1 MDLSTETSTRQTRR
15 STRRVALALLV
26 ALGVLASTPL
36 GASAIET
43 TSVGGTRGVTVRTPT
58 EPIRTDVLIYR
69 RSAMV
74 TQYTNYWCVPAAT
87 QSMVNLVRGTS
98 DQSRATQERYY
109 HATRAHNKYS
119 YATRGND
126 PQGWAWA
133 LTNYSGK
140 GYAALS
146 FSSRDAAFEAI
157 RDSIARTRHPVGVT
171 VARGTHAWTIL
182 GYRSEIHPDDPG
194 VDRILGFYV
203 SGPLG
208 SPSDP
213 WPYQYWS
220 LTRFSEVFTR
230 YHEWQRS
237 VIWEGRYVV
246 IAQ

>member
-1 MDLSTETSTRQTRR
+1 MDSSSRTRTRQTRR
-15 STRRVALALLV
+15 STRRVAVALLV

-36 GASAIET
+36 GAFAIEA
-43 TSVGGTRGVTVRTPT
+43 TSTGGTRGVTTRTPT
-58 EPIRTDVLIYR
+58 EPIRTDILIYR

-87 QSMVNLVRGTS
+87 QSMVNLIRGTS
-98 DQSRATQERYY
+98 DRSRATQQRYY
-109 HATRAHNKYS
+109 DATRTHNKYRYS
-119 YATRGND
+119 TRGND

-133 LTNYSGK
+133 LTNYSGR
-140 GYAALS
+140 GYAAES
-146 FSSRDAAFEAI
+146 FSSRSAALEAI

-171 VARGTHAWTIL
+171 INRGTHAWMIL
-182 GYRSEIHPDDPG
+182 GYRSEVRPDDPDT
-194 VDRILGFYV
+194 DRILGFYV

-208 SPSDP
+208 SPTDP

-220 LTRFSEVFTR
+220 LAKFNQVYTP

-246 IAQ
+246 VAQ